1 MKGMRAFA
9 VAVTALLMG
18 SLFAAP
24 AAASCAPPASVAEN
38 AARAVAV
45 IHGTIIQAQA
55 GALTVRVDRALKGS
69 LAGSLR
75 VFAGPGRGGAGGS
88 AVATSVDYPDLG
100 GPAAV
105 GSDHVL
111 YLIRGTD
118 GELETNACIGS
129 HPGAPSPDERT
140 FFGAG
145 TAPGRGTSAPEP
157 LTPPETALSIVN
169 VLLIWLLASLAV
181 AGGAIA
187 LARRR
192 RAV

>member
-1 MKGMRAFA
+1 MRAFA
-9 VAVTALLMG
+9 VALTALFIG
-18 SLFAAP
+18 SFLAAP

-38 AARAVAV
+38 AGRAVAV
-45 IHGTIIQAQA
+45 IYGAVIQVEA

-111 YLIRGTD
+111 YLIRGAD

-145 TAPGRGTSAPEP
+145 TAPGGGLSAPEP
-157 LTPPETALSIVN
+157 LTPPQNTLPTVN
-169 VLLIWLLASLAV
+169 VLLIWLLVSLAV
-181 AGGAIA
+181 AGGA
-187 LARRR
+187 LTLVRRR